1 MTFYVWHYRKSNI
14 CLGWDSASEGFYLKV
29 HLILFS
35 ITTDYFFPQFP
46 VVESI
51 WERTKAER
59 LEHLIFKTIFEYTKD
74 RRLQQVRMAPP
85 AQLRAHSTEGQGGEA
100 EAAQWTLTAQISP
113 IYGRW
118 ECQPNVQEIWKW
130 ESTLAWSSLTPFVL
144 LTTKEP
150 KLKLINYTCSII

>member
-85 AQLRAHSTEGQGGEA
+85 CAA
-100 EAAQWTLTAQISP
+100 ESP
-113 IYGRW
+113 QHWRPGRW
-118 ECQPNVQEIWKW
+118 GRGSPVDAHCPDITHLRQMGMPAQRARNLKVRKHTSMVFPHTIC
-130 ESTLAWSSLTPFVL
+130 TPDYQR
-144 LTTKEP
+144 T
-150 KLKLINYTCSII
+150 